1 MARNV
6 SVRELRNQTADV
18 VEAVRAGESVTLTVS
33 GHPVADI
40 VPHFANRSPWVQ
52 ASELRRIRV
61 EAASDAGL
69 LGDLAEVRASLID
82 E

>member
-1 MARNV
+1 MRTV

-18 VEAVRAGESVTLTVS
+18 VDAVRAGERVTLTVS

-40 VPHFANRSPWVQ
+40 VPHVAERDPWVR
-52 ASELRRIRV
+52 ASELRRIRL
-61 EAASDAGL
+61 EAPADSGL
-69 LGDLAEVRASLID
+69 LDDLAEVRGSLVD